1 MRKIQLLFT
10 AIIAL
15 ALMASCGN
23 SGKKTSESSEKAKSI
38 TGAGATFPQP
48 FYNKIF
54 KSYTKEKELLV
65 TYGGIGSGGGIRS
78 LKDQIV
84 DFGASD
90 AFLNDE
96 KLVDMPGEVLHV
108 PTCLG
113 AVVAA
118 YNLPGKPELK
128 FTPELM
134 EGIFM
139 GTIDNW
145 NDDRIAAVNPA
156 IELPNKE
163 ITVVYRSDGSGTTF
177 IFSDYMSKV
186 SSNWKEQI
194 GTGKSLKWPVGIGAK
209 GNPGVAGTISQ
220 TEGAIGYIGSEY
232 AFAMGIPIASIQNK
246 SGNFILPSVESV
258 SASAKGNMPDDTRV
272 SLTNTDAEDGYPIS
286 SFTWLILYKEQNYN
300 NRTMDQA
307 AQTIKL
313 IDWVISED
321 AQKETSKVHYAPL
334 PEAAVVKAKAVLSKV
349 TYKGAKLNLQ

>member
-1 MRKIQLLFT
+1 MKKFQLLFT
-10 AIIAL
+10 AVIAV

-23 SGKKTSESSEKAKSI
+23 AGKDKTASNKKAKTI

-54 KSYTKEKELLV
+54 KSYTKEKGLLV

-78 LKDQIV
+78 LKDKIV

-90 AFLNDE
+90 AFLNDK
-96 KLVDMPGEVLHV
+96 KLADMPAEVLHV

-134 EGIFM
+134 EGVFM
-139 GTIDNW
+139 GKINKW
-145 NDDRIAAVNPA
+145 NDAKIAAVNPDV
-156 IELPNKE
+156 ELPDME

-186 SSNWKEQI
+186 SAEWKEQI
-194 GTGKSLKWPVGIGAK
+194 GAGKALKWPVGIGAK

-258 SASAKGNMPDDTRV
+258 SASAKGEMPADTRV
-272 SLTNTDAEDGYPIS
+272 SLTNTDAADGYPIS

-300 NRTMDQA
+300 DRSADQA

-313 IDWVISED
+313 IEWVVSPE
-321 AQKETSKVHYAPL
+321 AQKETTKVHYAPL
-334 PEAAVVKAKAVLSKV
+334 PEAAVAKAKAVLGKV
-349 TYKGAKLNLQ
+349 TYNGKALK

>member
-1 MRKIQLLFT
+1 MKKFQLLFT
-10 AIIAL
+10 AVIAV

-23 SGKKTSESSEKAKSI
+23 AGKDKTASNKKAKTI

-54 KSYTKEKELLV
+54 KSYTKEKGLLV

-78 LKDQIV
+78 LKDKIV

-90 AFLNDE
+90 AFLNDK
-96 KLVDMPGEVLHV
+96 KLADMPAEVLHV

-128 FTPELM
+128 FTPKLM
-134 EGIFM
+134 EGVFM
-139 GTIDNW
+139 GKINKW
-145 NDDRIAAVNPA
+145 NDAKIAAVNPGV
-156 IELPNKE
+156 ELPDME

-186 SSNWKEQI
+186 SADWKEQI
-194 GTGKSLKWPVGIGAK
+194 GAGKALKWPVGIGAK

-232 AFAMGIPIASIQNK
+232 AFAMGIPVASIQNK
-246 SGNFILPSVESV
+246 AGNFILPSVESV
-258 SASAKGNMPDDTRV
+258 SASAKGEMPADTRV
-272 SLTNTDAEDGYPIS
+272 SLTNTDAADGYPIS

-300 NRTMDQA
+300 DRSADQA

-313 IDWVISED
+313 IEWVVSPE
-321 AQKETSKVHYAPL
+321 AQKETTKVHYAPL
-334 PEAAVVKAKAVLSKV
+334 PEAAVAKAKAVLGKV
-349 TYKGAKLNLQ
+349 TYNGKALK

>member
-1 MRKIQLLFT
+1 MKKFQLLLT
-10 AIIAL
+10 TIIIL

-23 SGKKTSESSEKAKSI
+23 AGKDKSTSNKKAKSI

-54 KSYTKEKELLV
+54 KSYTKEQGLLV

-78 LKDQIV
+78 LKDKIV

-90 AFLNDE
+90 AFLNDT
-96 KLVDMPGEVLHV
+96 KLADMPGEVLHI

-134 EGIFM
+134 EGVFM
-139 GTIDNW
+139 GKITKW
-145 NDDRIAAVNPA
+145 NDAKIAAVNPN
-156 IELPNKE
+156 INLPDLA

-186 SSNWKEQI
+186 SSEWSEKV
-194 GTGKSLKWPVGIGAK
+194 GAGKALQWPVGIGAK

-220 TEGAIGYIGSEY
+220 TVGAIGYIGSEY
-232 AFAMGIPIASIQNK
+232 AFAMGIPVASIQNQA
-246 SGNFILPSVESV
+246 GNFILPSVESV
-258 SASAKGNMPDDTRV
+258 SASAKGEMPADTRV
-272 SLTNTDAEDGYPIS
+272 SLTNTNAADGYPIS
-286 SFTWLILYKEQNYN
+286 SFTWIIIYKEQNYN
-300 NRTMDQA
+300 NRSKDQA
-307 AQTIKL
+307 NQTIKL
-313 IDWVISED
+313 IDWVVSAN
-321 AQKETSKVHYAPL
+321 AQKETTKVHYAPL
-334 PEAAVVKAKAVLSKV
+334 PEAAVVKAKAVLAKV
-349 TYKGAKLNLQ
+349 TYNGEILSNL

>member
-1 MRKIQLLFT
+1 MKKFQLLFT
-10 AIIAL
+10 AVIAV

-23 SGKKTSESSEKAKSI
+23 AGKDKTASNKKAKTI

-54 KSYTKEKELLV
+54 KSYTKEKGLLV

-78 LKDQIV
+78 LKDKIV

-90 AFLNDE
+90 AFLNDK
-96 KLVDMPGEVLHV
+96 KLADMPAEVLHV

-134 EGIFM
+134 EGVFM
-139 GTIDNW
+139 GKINKW
-145 NDDRIAAVNPA
+145 NDAKIAAVNPGV
-156 IELPNKE
+156 ELPDME

-186 SSNWKEQI
+186 SADWKEQI
-194 GTGKSLKWPVGIGAK
+194 GAGKALKWPVGIGAK

-246 SGNFILPSVESV
+246 AGNFILPSVESV
-258 SASAKGNMPDDTRV
+258 SASAKGEMPADTRV
-272 SLTNTDAEDGYPIS
+272 SLTNTDAADGYPIS

-300 NRTMDQA
+300 DRSADQA

-313 IDWVISED
+313 IEWVVSPE
-321 AQKETSKVHYAPL
+321 AQKETTKVHYAPL
-334 PEAAVVKAKAVLSKV
+334 PEAAVAKAKAVLGKV
-349 TYKGAKLNLQ
+349 TYNGKAL